1 VNSKHNIAI
10 EYQGEQHFKNVDYF
24 EILEKNIENDFIKKQ
39 KCKKIYNRHNSFV
52 SKGKLFKHIL

>member
-24 EILEKNIENDFIKKQ
+24 EILEKNNV
-39 KCKKIYNRHNSFV
+39 KKIYNRHNSFV